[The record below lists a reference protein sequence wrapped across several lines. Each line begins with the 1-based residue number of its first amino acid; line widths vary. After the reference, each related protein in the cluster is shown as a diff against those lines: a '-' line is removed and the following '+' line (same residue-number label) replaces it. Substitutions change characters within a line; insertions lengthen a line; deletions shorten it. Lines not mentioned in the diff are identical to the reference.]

1 MKKLSQVLAISA
13 LVLTGLV
20 ASASAQSNAT
30 STKIKVD
37 FDFSVSNQEFPAGE
51 YRIKIF
57 NDTHSQKLL
66 LVQRLDVKG
75 QAIVAS
81 APNQN
86 RGHFAPGD
94 VTFTKYGD
102 KYFLASV
109 QLGDDVVH
117 QISRSRTERNVQRM
131 SIKVTTAQAKQII
144 VPTTGQ

>member
-1 MKKLSQVLAISA
+1 MRKLFQVLAISA

-37 FDFSVSNQEFPAGE
+37 FDFNVSNQQFPAGE
-51 YRIKIF
+51 YRIKLF
-57 NDTHSQKLL
+57 NETHSQKLL
-66 LVQRLDVKG
+66 LVQRLDGKEH
-75 QAIVAS
+75 AIVAS

-94 VTFTKYGD
+94 VTFNKYGD

-109 QLGDDVVH
+109 QLGDDLVH
-117 QISRSRTERNVQRM
+117 EISRSRSERNVQRM
-131 SIKVTTAQAKQII
+131 SVKVTTAQTKQII